1 MNDNQ
6 TYQSDP
12 ICFMSAVELASKIR
26 NESLSASEVMQVF
39 LDQID
44 RLNPELNAIPTLIPR
59 QKAIEMAASAD
70 TRLARG
76 ESIGPLHGLPIA
88 IKDLADVA
96 GIHTSRGSPLYNDYI
111 PARDSLFVERI
122 KQAGALIIG
131 KTNVPE
137 FGAGSHTFNTV
148 FGVTR
153 NPYNLRKSAGGSS
166 GGAAVSLATGMLPLA
181 DGSDMGGSLRNPAA
195 FNNVFAI
202 RPSMGRVPS
211 NAIDTGWMTRHGT
224 EGPMAR
230 NVPDACLLM
239 SVMAGHDPVDPL
251 SIRESGEQFLAPLEK
266 NFRGTRI
273 AWGGDMG
280 CLVVDPEILNICENS
295 LRAFRMLD
303 CEIDDSPPDLTDA
316 MEVFQVQRA
325 MGNTRR
331 ISALEVL
338 DRNWRSRVKDTIL
351 WNIDKGLNLTPEE
364 ILQSDVARSQIY
376 QRMLDFF
383 KQHDF
388 LVLPSTQV
396 PPFDIELDWVHEI
409 DGQQMETYIDWMA
422 ACCIITITGC
432 PAASVPCGFT
442 SDGLPVGLQIV
453 GKPWHDFEVMQ
464 LAHAFE
470 QSIEFD
476 QPLPYGR

>member
-1 MNDNQ
+1 MNHSEPW
-6 TYQSDP
+6 QSDP
-12 ICFMSAVELASKIR
+12 ICFMSAVDLANEIR
-26 NESLSASEVMQVF
+26 NGSLSAKHVMEVF
-39 LDQID
+39 LNQID

-59 QKAIEMAASAD
+59 EQSLESAALAD
-70 TRLARG
+70 ERLASG
-76 ESIGPLHGLPIA
+76 EQLGPLHGLPIA

-96 GIHTSRGSPLYNDYI
+96 GIHTSRGSPLFNDYV
-111 PARDSLFVERI
+111 PERDSLFVERI
-122 KQAGALIIG
+122 RRAGALIIG

-153 NPYNLRKSAGGSS
+153 NPYNLQKSAGGSS

-211 NAIDTGWMTRHGT
+211 NAINTGWMTRHAT

-230 NVPDACLLM
+230 NVRDACLLM

-251 SIRESGEQFLAPLEK
+251 SIRESGEQFLEPLER
-266 NFRGTRI
+266 NFKGSRI
-273 AWGGDMG
+273 GWGGDMG
-280 CLVVDPEILNICENS
+280 CMAVEPEILAVCEKS
-295 LRAFRMLD
+295 LETFRSMD
-303 CEIDDSPPDLTDA
+303 IEIDEARPDLSDA
-316 MEVFQVQRA
+316 MQVLQVQRA
-325 MGNTRR
+325 MGNTRSVA
-331 ISALEVL
+331 ILEAR
-338 DRNWRSRVKDTIL
+338 DSNWRSQVKDTIL
-351 WNIDKGLNLTPEE
+351 WNIDKGLNLTQEE
-364 ILQSDVARSQIY
+364 IAQSDVTRSQIY
-376 QRMLDFF
+376 QRMLGFF
-383 KQHDF
+383 EHHDF

-422 ACCIITITGC
+422 ACCIITVTGC

-442 SDGLPVGLQIV
+442 AEGLPVGLQIV

-464 LAHAFE
+464 LAHGFE
-470 QSIEFD
+470 LAVEFD
-476 QPLPYGR
+476 QPQPYGR

>member
-1 MNDNQ
+1 MNENH
-6 TYQSDP
+6 TWQSDP
-12 ICFMSAVELASKIR
+12 ICFMSAVELADKIR
-26 NESLSASEVMQVF
+26 TGSLAATEVMQAF

-44 RLNPELNAIPTLIPR
+44 RLNPALNAIPTLIPPE
-59 QKAIEMAASAD
+59 KALEMAALAD
-70 TRLARG
+70 DSLARG
-76 ESIGPLHGLPIA
+76 EHLGPLHGLPIA

-96 GIHTSRGSPLYNDYI
+96 GIHTSRGSPLFNDYF
-111 PARDSLFVERI
+111 PQRDSLFVERI
-122 KQAGALIIG
+122 RRAGALIIG

-137 FGAGSHTFNTV
+137 FGAGSHTFNSV
-148 FGVTR
+148 FGATR
-153 NPYNLRKSAGGSS
+153 NPYNLQKSAGGSS

-211 NAIDTGWMTRHGT
+211 NTVNTGWMVRHAT

-251 SIRESGEQFLAPLEK
+251 SIREGGGQFLEPLER
-266 NFRGTRI
+266 NFKGSRI

-280 CLVVDPEILNICENS
+280 CLVVEPEILEVCEKS
-295 LRAFRMLD
+295 LKTFRDLG
-303 CEIDDSPPDLTDA
+303 IVVDDDRPDLCDA
-316 MEVFQVQRA
+316 MDVFQVQRA
-325 MGNTRR
+325 MGNTRS
-331 ISALEVL
+331 IKILEGR
-338 DRNWRSRVKDTIL
+338 DSNWRAQVKDTIL
-351 WNIDKGLNLTPEE
+351 WNIDKGLNLTQEE
-364 ILQSDVARSQIY
+364 IVQSDVTRSQIY
-376 QRMLDFF
+376 QRVLAFF
-383 KQHDF
+383 EFHDF
-388 LVLPSTQV
+388 LLLPSTQV

-409 DGQQMETYIDWMA
+409 NGQQMETYIDWMA
-422 ACCIITITGC
+422 ACCIITVTGC

-470 QSIEFD
+470 RAIEFD
-476 QPLPYGR
+476 QPQPYGR

>member
-1 MNDNQ
+1 MSDEQ
-6 TYQSDP
+6 TFVSDP
-12 ICFMSAVELASKIR
+12 ICFMSAVELAARIR
-26 NESLSASEVMQVF
+26 TRSLSAKEVMQVF

-44 RLNPELNAIPTLIPR
+44 RLNPELNAIPTRIPAE
-59 QKAIEMAASAD
+59 QALLLAKAAD

-76 ESIGPLHGLPIA
+76 EQPGPLHGLPIA

-96 GIHTSRGSPLYNDYI
+96 GMHTSMGSPLFNDYY
-111 PARDSLFVERI
+111 PQRDSLFVERI
-122 KQAGALIIG
+122 RRAGALIIG

-148 FGVTR
+148 FGATR
-153 NPYNLRKSAGGSS
+153 NPYNTKKSAGGSS

-211 NAIDTGWMTRHGT
+211 NAVNTGWMTRHAT
-224 EGPMAR
+224 VGPMAR
-230 NVPDACLLM
+230 NVNDACLLM

-251 SIRESGEQFLAPLEK
+251 SIRETGDQFLAPLERDFK
-266 NFRGTRI
+266 GSRV

-280 CLVVDPEILNICENS
+280 CMAVEPEILDICERS
-295 LRAFRMLD
+295 LQVLRNMG
-303 CEIDDSPPDLTDA
+303 IVVDDDRPDLSDA
-316 MEVFQVQRA
+316 MDVFQVQRA
-325 MGNTRR
+325 MGNTQT
-331 ISALEVL
+331 IKVLEAL
-338 DRNWRSRVKDTIL
+338 DPNWRARVKDTIL
-351 WNIDKGLNLTPEE
+351 WNIDKGLNLTQAE
-364 ILQSDVARSQIY
+364 IVRSDVIRSQIY
-376 QRMLDFF
+376 QRMLGFF
-383 KQHDF
+383 AHHDF

-409 DGQQMETYIDWMA
+409 DGHQMETYIDWMA
-422 ACCIITITGC
+422 ACCIITVTGC

-442 SDGLPVGLQIV
+442 ADGLPVGLQLV

-470 QSIEFD
+470 QASEFD
-476 QPLPYGR
+476 QPQPYGR